1 MLLAHLAL
9 MGQFQRIQTWQL
21 MADDLPPIFSAPV
34 GRRTDVRWTSAGF
47 KSSVIQ
53 KIASISNVNQFVDV
67 GANVGQTMLEV
78 FSGNPRIEYYGFEPN
93 PHAFVCLHDLA
104 TSIQIKSNLF
114 PWACGIYSEP
124 VNFYSSSIEDCSATM
139 LPEIRPDTYSGLN
152 PAHIASYPLDISL
165 KPYQLSSCFIMK
177 VDVEGFENEVLAGA
191 QQLLQ
196 AKRPF
201 ILCEVLH
208 AHRDAEVGLNNGRK
222 ALLEDFL
229 KKMKYSIFQIH
240 LSPRDRNTFEGL
252 GRIDGFPRNILWKS
266 APHTCDFL
274 FVPQEFNLSL

>member
-1 MLLAHLAL
+1 
-9 MGQFQRIQTWQL
+9 MGHFQRIQAWQHI
-21 MADDLPPIFSAPV
+21 ADDQPPIFPAPA
-34 GRRTDVRWTSAGF
+34 GRKTDVRWSSTGF

-53 KIASISNVNQFVDV
+53 KIANISNVNQFVDV

-78 FSGNPRIEYYGFEPN
+78 FYGNPSIEYYGFEPN
-93 PHAFVCLHDLA
+93 PQAFVCLQDLA
-104 TSIQIKSNLF
+104 SSIQINSNLF
-114 PWACGIYSEP
+114 PWACGIDSEP
-124 VNFYSSSIEDCSATM
+124 ARIYSSSIEDCSAT
-139 LPEIRPDTYSGLN
+139 LLSEIRPDTYYGLN

-165 KPYQLSSCFIMK
+165 KPYQLGSCFIMK

-208 AHRDAEVGLNNGRK
+208 AHRDSEVGLNNARK
-222 ALLEDFL
+222 TLLEDFL
-229 KKMKYSIFQIH
+229 KKMEYSIFQIH

-252 GRIDGFPRNILWKS
+252 GEIHSFPRNLLWRS

-274 FVPQEFNLSL
+274 FMPQEFHLSP